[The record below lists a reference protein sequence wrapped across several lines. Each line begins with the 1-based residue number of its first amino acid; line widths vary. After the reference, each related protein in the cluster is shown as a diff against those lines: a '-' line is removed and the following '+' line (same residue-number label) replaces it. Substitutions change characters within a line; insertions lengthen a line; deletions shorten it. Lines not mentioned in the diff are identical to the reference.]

1 MDRPIAFWNSSYV
14 RWPSIWSSTTSP
26 VRGTMAIGQSAS
38 PKLSSSLLR
47 SRQTTS
53 SIFPEAHEVTRS
65 RIGTPASARATLA
78 AVRPAHRVPASA
90 WRTSMQMSTDV
101 RGNCSLKTTE
111 LKASEMTF
119 EISTD
124 RRSGPGRFRSD
135 TLKGAMLYRHWTRAR
150 LARPVHRRED
160 LVPAPF
166 DVRGSVG
173 PPQDACLDPNRSQLI
188 ERPTI
193 QAASVGVNQF
203 HLFLD
208 VLDVF
213 HGKPSLGGP
222 RPSPSSFL
230 PLDQFPHSFRQAD
243 RLGPL
248 LDQADRHRRDR
259 GAAVIPVQPHPTV
272 LPHVNATP
280 GQFHDQGHHAPLL
293 ADHPRHFGRRD
304 LDDHAA
310 GQASGLA
317 LLHRQLD
324 ALNLVDAQD
333 VTHDHVADL
342 QVPCRVAEF
351 DPPGRFRRVERRGIG
366 RVDVDEPVGWALVDH
381 FANHGVAP
389 LRDVPPVE
397 RDHADDALVLVPNA
411 QLCRENL
418 SAFAVCARP
427 GFQPGAADGFAR
439 NDNRAERPTALHR
452 CLSLTQRVETEAA
465 T

>member
-14 RWPSIWSSTTSP
+14 RWPSICKSTTSP
-26 VRGTMAIGQSAS
+26 VRGTMAMGQSAS

-65 RIGTPASARATLA
+65 RIGTPASASATLA
-78 AVRPAHRVPASA
+78 AARPAH
-90 WRTSMQMSTDV
+90 D
-101 RGNCSLKTTE
+101 
-111 LKASEMTF
+111 
-119 EISTD
+119 
-124 RRSGPGRFRSD
+124 
-135 TLKGAMLYRHWTRAR
+135 AR
-150 LARPVHRRED
+150 
-160 LVPAPF
+160 
-166 DVRGSVG
+166 
-173 PPQDACLDPNRSQLI
+173 LDPNRSQLI
-188 ERPTI
+188 ERPAI

-230 PLDQFPHSFRQAD
+230 PLDQFAHAFREAD

-259 GAAVIPVQPHPTV
+259 GAAVVPVQPDPPV
-272 LPHVNATP
+272 LPHVDATP
-280 GQFHDQGHHAPLL
+280 GQVHDQRHHAPLL
-293 ADHPRHFGRRD
+293 ADHPRDLGGRD
-304 LDDHAA
+304 LDHHAT

-324 ALNLVDAQD
+324 ALDLVDAQD
-333 VTHDHVADL
+333 MTHAHVADL
-342 QVPCRVAEF
+342 QVPRGVAEF
-351 DPPGRFRRVERRGIG
+351 DPPGRFRRVEGSGIR
-366 RVDVDEPVGWALVDH
+366 RVDIDAPMGWALVDH
-381 FANHGVAP
+381 LADDGVAP

-397 RDHADDALVLVPNA
+397 RDHADETLVLVPNA
-411 QLCRENL
+411 QLCRENT

-427 GFQPGAADGFAR
+427 GFQPRAADGFAR
-439 NDNRAERPTALHR
+439 NDNRAERPTALHWY
-452 CLSLTQRVETEAA
+452 LSLTQRVETEAA